1 LPSDQPARRVADIL
15 GAIARIEA
23 YVRDVGGIDAIMRD
37 EYVHRD
43 GVERQL
49 LIIAEAVTK
58 LRGQVE
64 DLEPDID
71 WNAIRGIGNYIRH
84 NYDGI
89 QDEVIRRV
97 LTSELQPLR
106 KACER
111 LRRAFAGD

>member
-1 LPSDQPARRVADIL
+1 LPSDQPAKRVADIL

-64 DLEPDID
+64 SLEPNID
-71 WNAIRGIGNYIRH
+71 WSAIRGIGNYIRH
-84 NYDGI
+84 NYDGV
-89 QDEVIRRV
+89 QDEVIGRV
-97 LTSELQPLR
+97 LTSELQPLGE
-106 KACER
+106 ACER
-111 LRRAFAGD
+111 LRLAIAG